1 VRERLFNPI
10 AVEPNLVQNGRACA
24 SKIMDREVCKLESLS
39 VGALRNLLGDSVQRA
54 GGNVNVSIIAY
65 LEAPAIS
72 LSAVNISSACRDK
85 IDIVRLARL
94 HALLGDRPHALVKI
108 DLLPGR
114 FGQLALAHQREEES
128 ASRQADN
135 GCVRRHLVDHG
146 ERDSDL
152 PASARAPAA

>member
-1 VRERLFNPI
+1 
-10 AVEPNLVQNGRACA
+10 
-24 SKIMDREVCKLESLS
+24 MDREVCKLESLS
-39 VGALRNLLGDSVQRA
+39 VVALRNLLGDSVQRA

-128 ASRQADN
+128 ASLAADRLLN
-135 GCVRRHLVDHG
+135 IRGTTRRGRNHCIQGSYQQQWTQGQRH
-146 ERDSDL
+146 
-152 PASARAPAA
+152 